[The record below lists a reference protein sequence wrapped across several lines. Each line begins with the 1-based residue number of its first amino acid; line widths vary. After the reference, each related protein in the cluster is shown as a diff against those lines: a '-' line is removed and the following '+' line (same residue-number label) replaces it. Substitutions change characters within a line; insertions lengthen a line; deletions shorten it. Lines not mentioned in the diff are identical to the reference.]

1 MNKAFASIKR
11 GLRQAAR
18 HRQGKRVAGLRLH
31 VPEVDVER
39 GQGMFS
45 APLKR

>member
-1 MNKAFASIKR
+1 MNKMFASIKR

-31 VPEVDVER
+31 VPPEVDVAGGTVPATAEI
-39 GQGMFS
+39 
-45 APLKR
+45 